1 MRFDNG
7 MLGLC
12 ISVCAVMGMVM
23 SGFILSVDEY
33 DRTVIGYEY
42 VTDVSGLFDYSDQP
56 TFVEYNPSANWTG
69 YYTSDENIT
78 DGINYTGRTEPAN
91 SYPINQENT
100 QLAEIIMDLS
110 TQDLPA
116 ANPPGNLMGP
126 NDTVKIS
133 DNTTDSNTGDL
144 TTHIM
149 WPRVATVS
157 DVLAK
162 ATGLG
167 DYNVVRIDLNGD
179 IIGAP
184 SSAWKVYSIAHGNL
198 GHRADYCILPYTG
211 AFDVAYLMVDAESSI
226 VRGYTSQNVLKF
238 QSTTS
243 QTTLSYDQTEVE
255 TGFPATD
262 YYNGATELGTEIGLT
277 SYDTPTSV
285 YMDISQG
292 VSLSASSVN
301 WSNGYNNG
309 RIDILFRAPSGSSTY
324 GNTFSMPLLD
334 IDGGSTGQT
343 MTLTVSV
350 PSSGNVSVSLSSGSE
365 SDAVSLGAWR
375 NFMVS
380 LDFVTGT
387 YEAIPVT
394 DFISFTTYNEL
405 EGSAQSLDVDVSQR
419 CISSMSMSAGRSLT
433 FGVVETATFLN
444 TYDAVMIDPSL
455 DISDYFTEL
464 SDIRLNFFSFALYG
478 DSITINGRTYEVNSN
493 AQIDI
498 PDTSGSEPVDRWF
511 TLTNIYI
518 TFEGSNAYLTFVN
531 DSQTIDLG
539 QTTTT
544 EISMDGIWYF
554 TTGLYEGYETVET
567 VYEWDYRNFIF
578 DNNTAI
584 AVFLGLLALGT
595 IVGAR
600 MIRGGM
606 SLLDFIVVGFAALC
620 AFVLMVV

>member
-1 MRFDNG
+1 MRFENG

-12 ISVCAVMGMVM
+12 ISMCAIMGMIL
-23 SGFILSVDEY
+23 SGFVLSINEY
-33 DRTVIGYEY
+33 DQTVTGYEY

-56 TFVEYNPSANWTG
+56 TFVDYNPSANWTG
-69 YYTSDENIT
+69 FYTSDQGIT
-78 DGINYTGRTEPAN
+78 DGIDFTGRTEPAN

-100 QLAEIIMDLS
+100 QLAQTTMDLS
-110 TQDLPA
+110 QQDLPA
-116 ANPPGNLMGP
+116 ANPPGNLLGP
-126 NDTVKIS
+126 NDTVGIT
-133 DNTTDSNTGDL
+133 DFTTGPATEDQ
-144 TTHIM
+144 TTHIT
-149 WPRVATVS
+149 WPRVATVA
-157 DVLAK
+157 DVLEK

-167 DYNVVRIDLNGD
+167 DYNVVRIDLNGN
-179 IIGAP
+179 IIGSP
-184 SSAWKVYSIAHGNL
+184 SSSWTVYSIAHGNL
-198 GHRADYCILPYTG
+198 GHRANYCLIPYTG
-211 AFDVAYLMVDAESSI
+211 AFNVTYLIIDAESSI
-226 VRGYTSQNVLKF
+226 VRGYTAQNVLRF
-238 QSTTS
+238 QSTTT
-243 QTTLSYDQTEVE
+243 QTTLSFDQAETE

-262 YYNGATELGTEIGLT
+262 YYHGATELGTEIDLT
-277 SYDTPTSV
+277 SYDTPTPV

-292 VSLSASSVN
+292 VSISASSVS
-301 WSNGYNNG
+301 WTNGYNNG
-309 RIDILFRAPSGSSTY
+309 AIDILFRAPSGSSTY
-324 GNTFSMPLLD
+324 GNTYTMPLLD
-334 IDGGSTGQT
+334 IDGNGTGQT

-365 SDAVSLGAWR
+365 SDTVSLGAWR

-380 LDFVTGT
+380 LDFVSGT

-394 DFISFTTYNEL
+394 DYVSFTTYNVL

-433 FGVVETATFLN
+433 FGVVQTATFLN

-478 DSITINGRTYEVNSN
+478 DSITINGKTYEVNSN

-518 TFEGSNAYLTFVN
+518 TFEGSNTYLTFVN

-539 QTTTT
+539 PTTTT

-567 VYEWDYRNFIF
+567 VYEWDYRSFIL

-595 IVGAR
+595 IIGAR

-606 SLLDFIVVGFAALC
+606 SLLDFVVVGFSALC

>member
-1 MRFDNG
+1 MRFESG

-12 ISVCAVMGMVM
+12 ISMCAIMGMIL
-23 SGFILSVDEY
+23 SGFVLSVDEY
-33 DRTVIGYEY
+33 DRTVTGYEY

-56 TFVEYNPSANWTG
+56 TFVDYNPSANWTG
-69 YYTSDENIT
+69 FYTSDQGTT
-78 DGINYTGRTEPAN
+78 DGIDFTGRTEPAN

-100 QLAEIIMDLS
+100 QLAQTTMDLS
-110 TQDLPA
+110 QQDLPA
-116 ANPPGNLMGP
+116 ANPPGNLSGP
-126 NDTVKIS
+126 YDTVKIS
-133 DNTTDSNTGDL
+133 DDTTSPNTGDL
-144 TTHIM
+144 TAHIG
-149 WPRVATVS
+149 WPRVATVAS
-157 DVLAK
+157 VLEK

-179 IIGAP
+179 VIGAP
-184 SSAWKVYSIAHGNL
+184 SSSWKVYSIPVGNL
-198 GHRADYCILPYTG
+198 GHRADYCILPYSG
-211 AFDVAYLMVDAESSI
+211 AFNVSYLMVDAESNI
-226 VRGYTSQNVLKF
+226 VRGYTSANVQVF
-238 QSTTS
+238 QSTTT
-243 QTTLSYDQTEVE
+243 QTTLSFNQASTE
-255 TGFPATD
+255 TGFPQTD
-262 YYNGATELGTEIGLT
+262 YLNGATQLGTEIGLT
-277 SYDTPTSV
+277 SYSTPTPI

-292 VSLSASSVN
+292 VSLSSSSVS
-301 WSNGYNNG
+301 WDNGYNNG
-309 RIDILFRAPSGSSTY
+309 GIDILFRAPSGSTTY
-324 GNTFSMPLLD
+324 GNTFKIPLLN
-334 IDGGSTGQT
+334 IDGTSAGQT

-350 PSSGNVSVSLSSGSE
+350 PSSGNVSVTISSGSE
-365 SDAVSLGAWR
+365 TDTVSLGAWR

-387 YEAIPVT
+387 YEAIPIT
-394 DFISFTTYNEL
+394 DFVSFTTYTVL
-405 EGSAQSLDVDVSQR
+405 DGSGQSLDVDISQR
-419 CISSMSMSAGRSLT
+419 CMRAMSMSAGNSLT
-433 FGVVETATFLN
+433 FGVVQTSTFLN

-478 DSITINGRTYEVNSN
+478 DSITINGKTYEVNSN

-498 PDTSGSEPVDRWF
+498 PDTSGGEPVDRWF

-518 TFEGSNAYLTFVN
+518 TFEGSNTYLTFVN

-539 QTTTT
+539 PTTTT

-567 VYEWDYRNFIF
+567 VYEWDYRSFIL

-595 IVGAR
+595 IIGAR
-600 MIRGGM
+600 IIRGGM
-606 SLLDFIVVGFAALC
+606 SLLDYVVVGFSALC

>member
-1 MRFDNG
+1 MRFENG

-12 ISVCAVMGMVM
+12 ISMCAIMGMIL
-23 SGFILSVDEY
+23 SGFVLSVDEY
-33 DRTVIGYEY
+33 DETVTGYEY
-42 VTDVSGLFDYSDQP
+42 VTDVSGLFEYTDQP
-56 TFVEYNPSANWTG
+56 TFIDYNPAANWTG
-69 YYTSDENIT
+69 FYTTDPDIFAGVNYTATVDNRANNYPIKQPATQTPGTVTLQSSWTQMTPPYEGGEYPRTWGIVYAATGNIYDYTSADDPSGDYTMNPNVTALSTVVQNIT
-78 DGINYTGRTEPAN
+78 IGDADRIRFDFSGSNGPVVSLQSSWTYQRLFFSTGVSITTHDTYTLNYTETVDH
-91 SYPINQENT
+91 
-100 QLAEIIMDLS
+100 IIIEL
-110 TQDLPA
+110 
-116 ANPPGNLMGP
+116 
-126 NDTVKIS
+126 
-133 DNTTDSNTGDL
+133 
-144 TTHIM
+144 
-149 WPRVATVS
+149 
-157 DVLAK
+157 
-162 ATGLG
+162 
-167 DYNVVRIDLNGD
+167 
-179 IIGAP
+179 
-184 SSAWKVYSIAHGNL
+184 
-198 GHRADYCILPYTG
+198 
-211 AFDVAYLMVDAESSI
+211 ESSI
-226 VRGYTSQNVLKF
+226 VRAYSSSGTQLWSGQAQNVAVAYNGESDGGHATVLG
-238 QSTTS
+238 SS
-243 QTTLSYDQTEVE
+243 LSYVLLEDP
-255 TGFPATD
+255 PAT
-262 YYNGATELGTEIGLT
+262 
-277 SYDTPTSV
+277 

-292 VSLSASSVN
+292 VSLSGSSAN
-301 WSNGYNNG
+301 WANDYRNG

-324 GNTFSMPLLD
+324 GNTYTMPLLD
-334 IDGGSTGQT
+334 IDGNSTGQT

-365 SDAVSLGAWR
+365 SDTVSLGAWR

-394 DFISFTTYNEL
+394 DFISFTTYNVL

-433 FGVVETATFLN
+433 FGVVQTATFLN

-478 DSITINGRTYEVNSN
+478 DSITINGKTYEVNSN

-498 PDTSGSEPVDRWF
+498 PDTSDGEPVDRWF

-518 TFEGSNAYLTFVN
+518 TFEGSNTYLTFVN

-539 QTTTT
+539 PTTTT
-544 EISMDGIWYF
+544 EISMNGIWYF

-567 VYEWDYRNFIF
+567 VYEWDYKSFIL

-595 IVGAR
+595 IIGAR

-606 SLLDFIVVGFAALC
+606 SLLDYVVVGFSALC